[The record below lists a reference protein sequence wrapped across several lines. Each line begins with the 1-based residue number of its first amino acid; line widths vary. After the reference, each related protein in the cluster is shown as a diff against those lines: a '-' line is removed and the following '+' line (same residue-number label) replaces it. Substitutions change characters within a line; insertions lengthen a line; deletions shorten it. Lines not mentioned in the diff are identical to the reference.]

1 VVVVT
6 KALWDHR
13 VIWALKDQWVLKVTK
28 DPQAM
33 QPQKV
38 LKETKEIQVLLDPP
52 VMLAPKELKVLKEI
66 KEIKVQLVIL
76 L

>member
-1 VVVVT
+1 VDLLGIMLL
-6 KALWDHR
+6 KA
-13 VIWALKDQWVLKVTK
+13 
-28 DPQAM
+28 
-33 QPQKV
+33 

-66 KEIKVQLVIL
+66 KEIKVQLVML